1 MPEDEPSLGVS
12 LVMCVQSYTSQGG
25 SLPKAIRQ
33 NLTHFGCWRIR
44 NKDTLELISKELSG
58 EVDPEKFLEVY
69 NYIMSDE
76 EDKHVFMF
84 VDLFRK
90 PEHPSMFR
98 KNYTDFV
105 VM

>member
-1 MPEDEPSLGVS
+1 
-12 LVMCVQSYTSQGG
+12 MCVQSYTSQGG

-33 NLTHFGCWRIR
+33 NLTHFALWRIR
-44 NKDTLELISKELSG
+44 NKDTLDLISKELSG